1 MNKEGYYIKVVGH
14 SKKDDHIE
22 YIINVEKNG
31 INFTFSERYS
41 DLRNLSES
49 MRKFTNKATF
59 PKFPPK
65 KFFGGDDEKFLA
77 KRQQEL
83 NTFFE
88 LISKDEEF
96 STLPPL
102 IKFIKEKSEKK
113 ENNDKNMNLIMEKS
127 KKEKMDENDPKKSV
141 NKNTEKDYLNIV
153 NECNNK
159 FYDTKNF
166 YDAGEISSIKFANFF
181 KNNKININDTNIKL
195 KLDTADDN
203 IFSSIN
209 KEDIILISIENNIKG
224 KIVKINDLYKSF
236 DDIYCTDGIVVSI

>member
-22 YIINVEKNG
+22 YIINVEKEG
-31 INFTFSERYS
+31 INFTFTERYS

-65 KFFGGDDEKFLA
+65 KFFGGEDEKFLA

-102 IKFIKEKSEKK
+102 IKFIKEKNAKK
-113 ENNDKNMNLIMEKS
+113 DNNDKNMNLITEKS
-127 KKEKMDENDPKKSV
+127 KKEKVEENEPKKSI

-153 NECNNK
+153 NECHHK

-166 YDAGEISSIKFANFF
+166 YDAGENSSIKFANFF
-181 KNNKININDTNIKL
+181 KNNKINDTNNKL
-195 KLDTADDN
+195 NLDTADDN
-203 IFSSIN
+203 IFSNIN
-209 KEDIILISIENNIKG
+209 KGDTILISIENNIKG
-224 KIVKINDLYKSF
+224 KIVKINELYKSF
-236 DDIYCTDGIVVSI
+236 DDIYCTDGIIVSI

>member
-22 YIINVEKNG
+22 YIINIEKKG
-31 INFTFSERYS
+31 INFTFTERYS

-65 KFFGGDDEKFLA
+65 KFFGGEDEKFLA

-102 IKFIKEKSEKK
+102 IKFIKEKNAKK
-113 ENNDKNMNLIMEKS
+113 ENNDKNMNLITEKS
-127 KKEKMDENDPKKSV
+127 KKEKVEENEPKKSI

-153 NECNNK
+153 NECHHK

-166 YDAGEISSIKFANFF
+166 YDAGENSSIKFANFF
-181 KNNKININDTNIKL
+181 KNNKIKDTNNKL
-195 KLDTADDN
+195 NLDTADDN
-203 IFSSIN
+203 IFSNIN
-209 KEDIILISIENNIKG
+209 KGDTILISIENNIKG
-224 KIVKINDLYKSF
+224 KIVKINELYKSF
-236 DDIYCTDGIVVSI
+236 DDIYCTDGIIVSI

>member
-31 INFTFSERYS
+31 INFTFTERYS

-102 IKFIKEKSEKK
+102 IKFIKEKNAKK
-113 ENNDKNMNLIMEKS
+113 DNNDKNMNLITEKS
-127 KKEKMDENDPKKSV
+127 KKEKVEENEPKKSL

-153 NECNNK
+153 NECHHK

-166 YDAGEISSIKFANFF
+166 YDAGENSSIKFANFF
-181 KNNKININDTNIKL
+181 KNNKIKDTNNKL

-203 IFSSIN
+203 IFSNIN
-209 KEDIILISIENNIKG
+209 KGDTILISIENNIKG
-224 KIVKINDLYKSF
+224 KIVKIKELYKSF
-236 DDIYCTDGIVVSI
+236 DDIYCTDGIIVSI

>member
-22 YIINVEKNG
+22 YIINVEKDG
-31 INFTFSERYS
+31 INFTFTERYS

-65 KFFGGDDEKFLA
+65 KFFGGEDEKFLA

-102 IKFIKEKSEKK
+102 IKFIKEKSAKK
-113 ENNDKNMNLIMEKS
+113 ENNDKNMNLITEKS
-127 KKEKMDENDPKKSV
+127 KKEKVEENEPKKSV

-153 NECNNK
+153 NECHHK

-166 YDAGEISSIKFANFF
+166 YDAGENSGIKFANFF
-181 KNNKININDTNIKL
+181 KNNKINDTNNKL
-195 KLDTADDN
+195 NLDTADDN
-203 IFSSIN
+203 IFSNIN
-209 KEDIILISIENNIKG
+209 KGDTILISIENNIKG
-224 KIVKINDLYKSF
+224 KIVKINELYKSF
-236 DDIYCTDGIVVSI
+236 DDIYCTDGIIVSI

>member
-22 YIINVEKNG
+22 YIINIEKDG
-31 INFTFSERYS
+31 INFTFTERYS

-65 KFFGGDDEKFLA
+65 KFFGGEDEKFLA

-102 IKFIKEKSEKK
+102 IKFIKEKSAKK
-113 ENNDKNMNLIMEKS
+113 ENNDKNMNLITEKS
-127 KKEKMDENDPKKSV
+127 KKEKIEENEPKKSI

-153 NECNNK
+153 NECHHK

-166 YDAGEISSIKFANFF
+166 YDAGENSSIKFANFF
-181 KNNKININDTNIKL
+181 KNNKIKDTNNKL

-203 IFSSIN
+203 IFSNIN
-209 KEDIILISIENNIKG
+209 KGDTILISIENNIKG
-224 KIVKINDLYKSF
+224 KIVKINELYKSF
-236 DDIYCTDGIVVSI
+236 DDIYCTDGIIVSI

>member
-22 YIINVEKNG
+22 YIINVEKEG
-31 INFTFSERYS
+31 INFTFTERYS
-41 DLRNLSES
+41 DLRNLSEL
-49 MRKFTNKATF
+49 MRKFTNKSTF

-65 KFFGGDDEKFLA
+65 KFFGGEDEKFLA

-102 IKFIKEKSEKK
+102 IKFIKEKSAKK
-113 ENNDKNMNLIMEKS
+113 ENNDKNMNLITEKS
-127 KKEKMDENDPKKSV
+127 KKEKVEENEPKKSI

-153 NECNNK
+153 NECHHK

-166 YDAGEISSIKFANFF
+166 YDAGENSSIKFANFF
-181 KNNKININDTNIKL
+181 KNNKIKDTNNKL

-203 IFSSIN
+203 IFSNIN
-209 KEDIILISIENNIKG
+209 KGDTILISIENNIKG
-224 KIVKINDLYKSF
+224 KIVKINELYKSF
-236 DDIYCTDGIVVSI
+236 DDIYCTDGIIVSI

>member
-102 IKFIKEKSEKK
+102 IKFIKEKSAKK
-113 ENNDKNMNLIMEKS
+113 ENNDKNMNLITEKS
-127 KKEKMDENDPKKSV
+127 KKEKIEENEPKKSI

-153 NECNNK
+153 NECHHK

-166 YDAGEISSIKFANFF
+166 YDAGENSSIKFANFF
-181 KNNKININDTNIKL
+181 KNNKIKDTNNKL

-203 IFSSIN
+203 IFSNIN
-209 KEDIILISIENNIKG
+209 KGDTILISIENNIKG
-224 KIVKINDLYKSF
+224 KIVKINELYKSF
-236 DDIYCTDGIVVSI
+236 DDIYCTDGIIVSI

>member
-22 YIINVEKNG
+22 YIINVEKDG
-31 INFTFSERYS
+31 INFTFTERYS

-65 KFFGGDDEKFLA
+65 KFFGGEDEKFLA

-102 IKFIKEKSEKK
+102 IKFIKEKNAKK
-113 ENNDKNMNLIMEKS
+113 ENNDKNMNLITEKS
-127 KKEKMDENDPKKSV
+127 KKEKVEENEPKKSIIHLSLQF
-141 NKNTEKDYLNIV
+141 YL
-153 NECNNK
+153 
-159 FYDTKNF
+159 
-166 YDAGEISSIKFANFF
+166 
-181 KNNKININDTNIKL
+181 
-195 KLDTADDN
+195 
-203 IFSSIN
+203 
-209 KEDIILISIENNIKG
+209 
-224 KIVKINDLYKSF
+224 
-236 DDIYCTDGIVVSI
+236 